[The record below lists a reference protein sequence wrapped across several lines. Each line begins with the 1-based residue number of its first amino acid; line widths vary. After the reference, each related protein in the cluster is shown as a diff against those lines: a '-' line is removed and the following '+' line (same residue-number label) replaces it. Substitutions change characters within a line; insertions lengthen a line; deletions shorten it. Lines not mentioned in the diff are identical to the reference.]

1 MNAVR
6 FRGDRLVLVASAALL
21 GLVPASLAGHAAA
34 AEPPPSVVR
43 DCASRA
49 ETTRPLRFGETT
61 GAVRIGPLELRGVR
75 DWRTRKSVLQTRRN
89 GVYRVKVLAAVA
101 AGARVTLAIAPRST
115 SIAALD
121 YVQDEEP
128 AAAVTFI
135 GCSPRVRSRIRA
147 GFVGPV
153 TSFPGEFVLE
163 RPACVAIA
171 VWTPKRPGPLLR
183 KLALGGSCS

>member
-1 MNAVR
+1 VTERPSGGR
-6 FRGDRLVLVASAALL
+6 FVLVSAALL
-21 GLVPASLAGHAAA
+21 ALVPASLAGHAAA

-75 DWRTRKSVLQTRRN
+75 DWRTRKSVLQTRRD
-89 GVYRVKVLAAVA
+89 GVYRVKILAVVA
-101 AGARVTLAIAPRST
+101 AGARVTLAIAPRSR

-121 YVQDEEP
+121 YVQDEDP
-128 AAAVTFI
+128 AQAVMFI
-135 GCSPRVRSRIRA
+135 GCSRTVRSRIRA

-153 TSFPGEFVLE
+153 TSFPGEFVLQ
-163 RPACVAIA
+163 RPACVAIE
-171 VWTPKRPGPLLR
+171 VWTTKRPEPLLG
-183 KLALGGSCS
+183 KLALGRSCS